1 MGKKALAKKPTKT
14 ASFSKKMT
22 SAFLLKQLLYKNLRY
37 KFIDLYFLL
46 KYKK

>member
-1 MGKKALAKKPTKT
+1 MGKKALVSKPSKT

-22 SAFLLKQLLYKNLRY
+22 SAFLLKKLLYKNLKH